1 MATIVA
7 PPERAPLVGG
17 LFSVLTFRGD
27 EDRWQTGVTFPGQT
41 CGLIPVTEGP
51 GCPPDGYDPEF
62 AFDREMPWGE
72 IPEAFTV
79 SGQFSCSPVGT
90 SLPEA
95 EDNAIADLQRHEEAA
110 AEKVLWDTQLSTADA
125 LTAPIGITAVNADVA
140 LGLLEHHIAREY
152 GSQGVIHA
160 PRWLIPSLDVEVKGQ
175 RLVSKRLGTPVVA
188 GGGYGDVGESDLLV
202 ASPALLGYRSSI
214 EIVGDPVETFDRGT
228 NLVQVLSQRTYLI
241 GLDTCPPASVQIDLT
256 TL

>member
-1 MATIVA
+1 MNTVVA
-7 PPERAPLVGG
+7 APDRAPLLGG
-17 LFSVLTFRGD
+17 LFSVLSFRGD

-41 CGLIPVTEGP
+41 CGPVPVTEGP
-51 GCPPDGYDPEF
+51 GCPPEGYDPAF

-79 SGQFSCSPVGT
+79 SGQFACSPVGI
-90 SLPEA
+90 SLAEA

-110 AEKVLWDTQLSTADA
+110 AEKVLWDTQLSTATELSSPTTAA
-125 LTAPIGITAVNADVA
+125 LNADVA

-175 RLVSKRLGTPVVA
+175 RIVSKRLGTPVVA
-188 GGGYGDVGESDLLV
+188 GGGYGDVGESALLV